1 MFEETSGKKKKE
13 KKPLYEWDG
22 NNNNKVRTEPDTGE
36 GDLVWFAS
44 NRLNAVN
51 DW

>member
-1 MFEETSGKKKKE
+1 MFEETSGKKKT
-13 KKPLYEWDG
+13 PLYEWDG
-22 NNNNKVRTEPDTGE
+22 NKVRTEPDIGE

-44 NRLNAVN
+44 NRLNAAN